1 MVKNEIMAFEML
13 ENLVGLSEKSFV
25 QFITYVEDID
35 EMKKIKVFLNILV
48 KIASEKRK
56 KTIRSA
62 SKALELSLNKKVS
75 CNESIR
81 YSEEKINRIGEKNM
95 NNSGIVEQKYIDSR
109 EVAEMVR
116 KEHKNILRDIRGYYE
131 ELGRLNFE
139 PTDFFTESWY
149 TDKSNRQKP
158 CYLVTKKGCEFIAH
172 KLTGVKGTEFTAK
185 YINRFHE
192 MEDVIQTQ
200 LPSGNNLIALAVIEA
215 QKMLEQ
221 KDKQIEEMTPKAE
234 FFDAVTDSKTA
245 ISMNEVAK
253 VLSIKGYGRNNIFE
267 FLRNE
272 GILDRFNVP
281 YQRYVDSGWFRVI
294 EQKYMKNGEP
304 QVTTKTLVYQ
314 KGVDAIRRKILDK

>member
-1 MVKNEIMAFEML
+1 
-13 ENLVGLSEKSFV
+13 
-25 QFITYVEDID
+25 
-35 EMKKIKVFLNILV
+35 
-48 KIASEKRK
+48 
-56 KTIRSA
+56 
-62 SKALELSLNKKVS
+62 
-75 CNESIR
+75 
-81 YSEEKINRIGEKNM
+81 M

-109 EVAEMVR
+109 EVAEMVG
-116 KEHKNILRDIRGYYE
+116 KEHNMLLRDIRRYVE
-131 ELGRLNFE
+131 QLGQSKIAQS
-139 PTDFFTESWY
+139 DFFKESTY
-149 TDKSNRQKP
+149 KNKQNKEQP

-172 KLTGVKGTEFTAK
+172 KLTGIKGTEFTAK

-234 FFDAVTDSKTA
+234 FFDAVADSKTA

-253 VLSIKGYGRNNIFE
+253 VLSIKGYGRNNLFE

-281 YQRYVDSGWFRVI
+281 YQRYVDCGWFRVI
-294 EQKYMKNGEP
+294 EQKYMKNGE
-304 QVTTKTLVYQ
+304 QQISTKTLVYQ